1 MGGGSG
7 GEQGA
12 AHLSRRGRAEAAVS
26 QADTPDPEAGCHGIQ
41 GGSEVAAFTGWAEA
55 GQVSAWPAGR
65 RSVSTT
71 PARTTTTPAE
81 ETARKLRTHKK
92 DAEVEEQTRQNLDQG
107 PKHGDDRGPRYTARS
122 FVNEVMAT
130 GSSA

>member
-1 MGGGSG
+1 MTSSSQWVVARGESRARRICHDGGVP
-7 GEQGA
+7 
-12 AHLSRRGRAEAAVS
+12 RPGR
-26 QADTPDPEAGCHGIQ
+26 
-41 GGSEVAAFTGWAEA
+41 
-55 GQVSAWPAGR
+55 VSAWPAGR

-71 PARTTTTPAE
+71 QARTTTTSAE

-92 DAEVEEQTRQNLDQG
+92 DAEAEEQTRQNLDQG